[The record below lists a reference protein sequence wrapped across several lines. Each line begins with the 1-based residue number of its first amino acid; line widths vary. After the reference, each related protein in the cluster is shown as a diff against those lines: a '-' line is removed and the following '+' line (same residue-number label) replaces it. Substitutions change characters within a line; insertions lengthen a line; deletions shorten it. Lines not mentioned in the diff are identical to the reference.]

1 MAPSKIKPGRDCIRI
16 STMVSVPE
24 NMNINISIVRR
35 EKMILPA
42 RFENI
47 PAFDP
52 IPIAHSD
59 PDRDMDNKY
68 DFHMNY
74 DVMMDD
80 VFRKLQFKDNDRI
93 YVLNA
98 PKEFQPNLRSMEVLT
113 TVKKSPN
120 CKQTYD
126 FAMFFVKSRD
136 DIRKYAQKAA
146 DKMNDDGLLWFAY
159 PKKSSKNY
167 KSDISRDDGWQPL
180 GDLGYEPV
188 RQISIDDDWS
198 ALRFRKVENIRKMR
212 RSREMALS
220 EKGKE
225 KTLIE

>member
-1 MAPSKIKPGRDCIRI
+1 
-16 STMVSVPE
+16 
-24 NMNINISIVRR
+24 
-35 EKMILPA
+35 
-42 RFENI
+42 
-47 PAFDP
+47 
-52 IPIAHSD
+52 
-59 PDRDMDNKY
+59 
-68 DFHMNY
+68 
-74 DVMMDD
+74 MDD
-80 VFRKLQFKDNDRI
+80 VFRKLQFKDHDRI

-98 PKEFQPNLRSMEVLT
+98 PKEFQGNLRSMEVLT

-126 FAMFFVKSRD
+126 FALFFVKSKD

-198 ALRFRKVENIRKMR
+198 ALRFRNVERIIRMR

-225 KTLIE
+225 KTLKG